1 MTEKND
7 KQIVLTPSQQQ
18 AFNKLKN
25 FVNGS
30 SAITFI
36 LTGYAGTGKTT
47 LMKTL
52 IEWINEQNKEFQ
64 LLASTGRAAKIL
76 SNKTECEA
84 KTVHSC
90 IYTFDDFN
98 QDIEKVVNRI
108 DDSKGIDDT
117 GQLLLQ
123 FTSVSAKNS
132 DYDRKIYIIDEAS
145 MISDFPDKNPTQAIF
160 GTGRLLHDL
169 INYDYKGCFIF
180 VGDACQLPP
189 IAQEFS
195 PALDKE
201 YLVDVHRM
209 NVERATLNE
218 IVRQQDGNDIVVA
231 AARMRALYQNPPHV
245 KWGKFPFR
253 GYKDIEIHPNKLSIL
268 NAYINNVKQNGFE
281 DATLLCGS
289 NAACNTLTS
298 IVRPALGFH
307 SLSLEVGELLLI
319 TQNNNT
325 TRLMNGDLVKVIST
339 ERRIRRAG
347 LTFLQVEVEEMVSK
361 QTFSLLLI
369 EDILYGNM
377 TNLTQESQKALFI
390 DFYRRMKKQHI
401 KPKTDAFKAAMFN
414 DPYLNALRAVYG
426 YALTCHKAQ
435 GGEWKNVYL
444 DIPRHL
450 SHSPKRSA
458 YQWLYTAMTRA
469 SNRLHVADD
478 FFIG

>member
-18 AFNKLKN
+18 AFNKLKD

-30 SAITFI
+30 NANTFI

-52 IEWINEQNKEFQ
+52 IEWISEQDKEFQ

-76 SNKTECEA
+76 SNKTGCEA
-84 KTVHSC
+84 KTVHSS
-90 IYTFDDFN
+90 IYTFTDFN
-98 QDIEKVVNRI
+98 QDIEKVVERI
-108 DDSKGIDDT
+108 DESKGIDDT

-123 FTSVSAKNS
+123 FIPVSASNL
-132 DYDRKIYIIDEAS
+132 DYDRKVYIIDEAS
-145 MISDFPDKNPTQAIF
+145 MISDQPDKNPTQAIF

-169 INYDYKGCFIF
+169 INFDNKGCFIF

-189 IAQEFS
+189 ISQDFS

-201 YLVDVHRM
+201 YLEDVHRM

-231 AARMRALYQNPPHV
+231 AARMRTLYQNPPHV

-253 GYKDIEIHPNKLSIL
+253 GYKDIEIHLNQLSIL
-268 NAYINNVKQNGFE
+268 NAYIDNVKQNGFE
-281 DATLLCGS
+281 EATLLCGS

-298 IVRPALGFH
+298 IVRPALGFNE
-307 SLSLEVGELLLI
+307 SLLEVGELLLV
-319 TQNNNT
+319 TQNNYQ

-347 LTFLQVEVEEMVSK
+347 LTFLQVEVQEMVSK
-361 QTFSLLLI
+361 KTFSLLLI
-369 EDILYGNM
+369 EDILYGNT

-390 DFYRRMKKQHI
+390 DFYRRMKEQHI
-401 KPKTDAFKAAMFN
+401 RPKTNAFKSAMFN

-435 GGEWKNVYL
+435 GGEWKDVYL